1 MRHNKEKKQL
11 IVVCLFERLFFFLR
25 NYRISTECTSYC
37 CYTRLCVATDV
48 SQLPHTVEDRA
59 FSCLVGRIPIDV
71 VRNTARVS
79 TIVCW
84 SGKRHT
90 QLRIKNAITFKCLM
104 KYFCNLKSV
113 THQVFVSILRIKE
126 AVFCY
131 PIRWALTDSTF
142 ETTTGLSF
150 KLMNLFEFLLVEQLS
165 AT

>member
-1 MRHNKEKKQL
+1 MKDYFFSYGITEFLLSARL
-11 IVVCLFERLFFFLR
+11 IVAIHVCA
-25 NYRISTECTSYC
+25 C
-37 CYTRLCVATDV
+37 ATDL
-48 SQLPHTVEDRA
+48 SQLSHTVEDRA

-71 VRNTARVS
+71 VRNTPRVS

-90 QLRIKNAITFKCLM
+90 QLSMKNAITFKCQM

-113 THQVFVSILRIKE
+113 THQVFVSILRIKV

-131 PIRWALTDSTF
+131 PIWWTLTDSTF